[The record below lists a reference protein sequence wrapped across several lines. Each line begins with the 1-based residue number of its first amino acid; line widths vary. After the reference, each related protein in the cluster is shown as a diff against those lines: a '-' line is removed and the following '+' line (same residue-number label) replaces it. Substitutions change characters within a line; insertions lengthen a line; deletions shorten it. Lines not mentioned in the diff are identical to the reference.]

1 MSDYWSGKVVIVTG
15 ASAGLG
21 FSIAEA
27 LAASRAS
34 VVMAARGADKL
45 AEAAA
50 RLSSHGGSVVPVAAD
65 VTVDADVSR
74 LIEQSLQRFG
84 RIDALINNAGKSA
97 RGAILDTTPADFEHL
112 LDLNLLSTVRCTRA
126 AAPHLLASRGHLV
139 NIGSLAGKSAA
150 RWLGAYAVSK
160 FAVTAYTQQLRLE
173 LASQGLHV
181 MLVCPGPI
189 ARQEARTRDTDRL
202 ENVPSE
208 AAKPGGGVKTRAID
222 PAWLAHRILRGCERR
237 SGDLVFPW
245 SARLLFA
252 LSQLSSKLGD
262 QLVLWKT

>member
-1 MSDYWSGKVVIVTG
+1 MIVTG

-112 LDLNLLSTVRCTRA
+112 LDLNLLSTVRCTRS

-139 NIGSLAGKSAA
+139 NIGSLAGKSAS

-252 LSQLSSKLGD
+252 LSQFSSKLGD